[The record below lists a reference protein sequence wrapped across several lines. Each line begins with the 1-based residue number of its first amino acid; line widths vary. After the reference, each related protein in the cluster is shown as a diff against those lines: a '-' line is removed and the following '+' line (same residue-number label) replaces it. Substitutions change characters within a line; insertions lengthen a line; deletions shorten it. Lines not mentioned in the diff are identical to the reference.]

1 MSKLLNYFLVISAI
15 YLLIILFGY
24 DNIAWYLKPFL
35 LPFLILATY
44 KSNLFPTKNWLLFA
58 LIFSWIGDVILLFAD
73 KGELYFIFGL
83 VSFLV
88 AHILFIVLFIKQKSE
103 GNYAKNWQFWLGF
116 VAVLVY
122 LGSMLSLLFPKLGDL
137 KIPVSVYAFTISL
150 MLVMAIKGYFSWQ
163 KPMNLL
169 ILIGALFFVT
179 SDSFLA
185 INKFYNPILSANFI
199 IMFTYIVAQYC
210 ITAGILKLN
219 QKD

>member
-1 MSKLLNYFLVISAI
+1 MNKFLNYFLVISVF
-15 YLLIILFGY
+15 YLLLIIFGQG
-24 DNIAWYLKPFL
+24 NIAWFLKPFL
-35 LPFLILATY
+35 LPLLIFATY
-44 KSNLFPTKNWLLFA
+44 KQDSFQTKIFLLLA
-58 LIFSWIGDVILLFAD
+58 LIFSWIGDIVLMFAD

-83 VSFLV
+83 VSFLI
-88 AHILFIVLFIKQKSE
+88 AHILFIALFIKQKTE
-103 GNYAKNWQFWLGF
+103 GNYIKNWAFWFGF

-137 KIPVSVYAFTISL
+137 KIPVSVYAFTISV

-169 ILIGALFFVT
+169 ILIGAFFFVT